1 MTGRNFLRG
10 NWPVIAILIVVMAIG
25 LIAAVLLASMPPRR
39 IVMATGPEG
48 GTYYEVGKRYQAVLA
63 RDNVEVRLVATAGS
77 VENVAALLDPHS
89 EVSVGLV
96 QGGMI
101 DPRYGQSELL
111 SLGTLFYEPF
121 WWFRRRD
128 VEVTGVPSLRG
139 RKISIGPEGSGTQ
152 AISRL
157 LLKKVGI
164 VGDHVTELLSLSSSV
179 AREKLLSGQID
190 VAFMVAAWQSPIIQ
204 QLLADNS
211 IGIVGYPRADALVA
225 LNPFLN
231 KLVLPRGAVD
241 LARDQP
247 PSDVT
252 LIGTKASL
260 IVRQDLHPALQYL
273 LLQAAQEIHRA
284 PSIFNKASEF
294 PAPEGIDVP
303 LSSEAQRFYRSGL
316 PFLHDY
322 LPFWMATLVAK
333 LIILLIPIF
342 GVVYPVLRLLPQL
355 YDWILR
361 SKVLRMQKQLRSW
374 QAELA
379 TVANGGQEA
388 DEILARIDRL
398 EEQAK
403 LVRGRI
409 AYTVQTKSMLSD
421 LQDHIHSVRES
432 AKISPNKVVETI
444 TARAH

>member
-1 MTGRNFLRG
+1 MIGRNFLRG
-10 NWPVIAILIVVMAIG
+10 NWPVIAVLIVVMVIG
-25 LIAAVLLASMPPRR
+25 LIAAVLLAGMPPRR

-128 VEVTGVPSLRG
+128 VEVPGVPSLRG

-164 VGDHVTELLSLSSSV
+164 VGDHVTELLSLSSSA

-204 QLLADNS
+204 QLLADDP

-231 KLVLPRGAVD
+231 KLVLPRGVVD

-342 GVVYPVLRLLPQL
+342 GVIYPVLRLLPQL

-403 LVRGRI
+403 LVRDRI

-432 AKISPNKVVETI
+432 AKIAPNKVVETI

>member
-1 MTGRNFLRG
+1 MTGRNFLRVG
-10 NWPVIAILIVVMAIG
+10 WPAAAILIVLMAIG
-25 LIAAVLLASMPPRR
+25 LIAALLLASLPPRH

-63 RDNVEVRLVATAGS
+63 RDNVEVRLVTTAGS

-96 QGGMI
+96 QGGII
-101 DPRYGQSELL
+101 DPRYGESELL

-128 VEVTGVPSLRG
+128 VEVAGVPSLRG

-152 AISRL
+152 AISLL

-164 VGDHVTELLSLSSSV
+164 VGDHVTELLPLSSRV

-204 QLLADNS
+204 QLLTDDS
-211 IGIVGYPRADALVA
+211 IGITGYPRADALVA

-231 KLVLPRGAVD
+231 KLVLPRGAAD
-241 LARDQP
+241 LAKDQP

-260 IVRQDLHPALQYL
+260 IVRRDLHPALQYL

-333 LIILLIPIF
+333 LIILLIPVF
-342 GVVYPVLRLLPQL
+342 GVVYPVLRFLPQL
-355 YDWILR
+355 YEWILR
-361 SKVLRMQKQLRSW
+361 SKVLRMQRQLRSW
-374 QAELA
+374 QAELEN
-379 TVANGGQEA
+379 VASGGQEP

-398 EEQAK
+398 EEQAR
-403 LVRGRI
+403 LVRDRI

-421 LQDHIHSVRES
+421 LQDHIQSVRES
-432 AKISPNKVVETI
+432 AKISPNKVVETM
-444 TARAH
+444 TARAQ